1 MASLL
6 KELLFLGMAAYGD
19 ELIFRESSQELQ
31 SKTQNANYQVAGGQ
45 IEFASRLSHF
55 LILSLQKSRY
65 TL

>member
-6 KELLFLGMAAYGD
+6 KKLLFLDMIYSNNR
-19 ELIFRESSQELQ
+19 IFKESSQELQ

-65 TL
+65 ML

>member
-6 KELLFLGMAAYGD
+6 KELLFLGMAYSD
-19 ELIFRESSQELQ
+19 EQILRESPQEL
-31 SKTQNANYQVAGGQ
+31 TQKANYQVAGGQ